1 MHATGNWRDDGLRG
15 LTAAVL
21 IVLAGCGGGG
31 AAGTKEPVE
40 TTPMYKMQMAESLM
54 NAGRVGESLATM
66 QEAIEVE
73 PENPALRLQ
82 YGQLCFRAGRYNDA
96 EEAFLKALEIDPYR
110 TDAHNF
116 LGTVYQEQGRPS
128 DAEREYRAA
137 LQDLAYPTPELVYL
151 NLGLLYGDLGRDD
164 ESIEALR
171 KAVGINPKYYKAHF
185 HLAAALERSGKID
198 EAAREY
204 EVAEP
209 GFTGSGEY
217 FYRRGFA
224 LFRLGQE
231 REAREALNRVLE
243 IAPGSESAAQ
253 AGEVL
258 RMMDE

>member
-1 MHATGNWRDDGLRG
+1 MHAIGSRQGGWLCGLG
-15 LTAAVL
+15 AAAL
-21 IVLAGCGGGG
+21 ILLAGCGGKEVK
-31 AAGTKEPVE
+31 KEPVE
-40 TTPMYKMQMAESLM
+40 TSPMYKMRMAESLM

-73 PENPALRLQ
+73 PNNTALRLQ
-82 YGQLCFRAGRYNDA
+82 YGQLCFRSGRYHEA
-96 EEAFLKALEIDPYR
+96 EESFLKALEMDPYQ

-116 LGTVYQEQGRPS
+116 LGTVYQELGRPS
-128 DAEREYRAA
+128 DAEREYLTA
-137 LQDLAYPTPELVYL
+137 LQDLAYPTPEMVYL

-164 ESIEALR
+164 EAIEALR

-185 HLAAALERSGKID
+185 HLAAALERVGQID
-198 EAAREY
+198 EAASEY

-209 GFTGSGEY
+209 GFTASGEY
-217 FYRRGFA
+217 FYRKGFA
-224 LFRLGQE
+224 YFRLGQE
-231 REAREALNRVLE
+231 REAREAFDRVLE